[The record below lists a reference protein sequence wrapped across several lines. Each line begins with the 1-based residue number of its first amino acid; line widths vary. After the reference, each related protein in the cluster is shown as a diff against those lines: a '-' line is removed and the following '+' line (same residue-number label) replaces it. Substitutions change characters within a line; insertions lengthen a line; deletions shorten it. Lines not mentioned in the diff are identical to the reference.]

1 MARPITL
8 RLSQMQGDWLYHE
21 LLGTVNDYTER
32 GMLEP
37 EEESA
42 ARQILKDLQTG
53 ICLAASKTE
62 LDLNRL
68 RKITDQAS

>member
-1 MARPITL
+1 MARPITI
-8 RLSQMQGDWLYHE
+8 RLSHMQCDWLYHE

-32 GMLEP
+32 GILEP

-53 ICLAASKTE
+53 IYLAASKTE

-68 RKITDQAS
+68 RKITDSSS

>member
-32 GMLEP
+32 EILEP

-42 ARQILKDLQTG
+42 ARQIIKDLQTG

-68 RKITDQAS
+68 RKITDQSS